1 MRESMIQV
9 ELNSEE
15 MDYIA
20 TVMLYWRIVAKV
32 GMGIKLSKA
41 DEVLMKQSFDELC
54 VFEANMVGND
64 LAQKLLRV
72 NVAAQEKLAEKY
84 L

>member
-1 MRESMIQV
+1 MMQV
-9 ELNSEE
+9 ELNPDE

-20 TVMLYWRIVAKV
+20 TVMLYWRIIAKV
-32 GMGIKLSKA
+32 HMNIDLSKE
-41 DEVLMKQSFDELC
+41 DKKLMKQSFDELC
-54 VFEANMVGND
+54 VLEAKMVGND
-64 LAQKLLRV
+64 LAQKRLRV